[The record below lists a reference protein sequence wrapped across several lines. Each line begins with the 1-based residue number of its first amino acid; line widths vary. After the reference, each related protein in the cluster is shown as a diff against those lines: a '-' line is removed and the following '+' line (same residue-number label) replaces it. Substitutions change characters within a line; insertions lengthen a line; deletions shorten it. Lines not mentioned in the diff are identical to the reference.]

1 MNTLRL
7 FQGVD
12 HNGGQRKDHRHS
24 FDILGKLGSSG
35 SLFSNQEIPADL
47 GFQARPR
54 KVCAHNQE
62 IKRCSALLLR
72 RVLGGRRFFPW
83 HKTPGTPKHERGQ
96 QARLRIPHPLV
107 ATEKVR
113 NSSNSP
119 SHTSDEGTRT
129 LWANAAPSIAS
140 IARAVP
146 SQKLVP
152 AEPAK
157 ENDPWKDPVSISGVG
172 RDWRFPASVIGTFL
186 HGEFVWKLFHCH
198 HSCHSHP
205 ATLQL

>member
-1 MNTLRL
+1 MKTLRL

-119 SHTSDEGTRT
+119 SHTDEGTRT
-129 LWANAAPSIAS
+129 LWANAASSNHCLGRPCRRRSWFLPS
-140 IARAVP
+140 RP
-146 SQKLVP
+146 KRMTP
-152 AEPAK
+152 
-157 ENDPWKDPVSISGVG
+157 G
-172 RDWRFPASVIGTFL
+172 RTRFHRCPGWEGIGGFPL
-186 HGEFVWKLFHCH
+186 L
-198 HSCHSHP
+198 
-205 ATLQL
+205 